1 MVTRSPMA
9 GMPQSTT
16 LVWDQMTGEIE
27 ICIYID
33 PMYISLILNRIVKLS
48 KASIIGQ
55 STFGMKETEGGEF
68 EELQIRDASK
78 AVGEVLSNLKDK
90 TEVDLL
96 HVNCE
101 VRWYFGTN
109 Q

>member
-1 MVTRSPMA
+1 MHVSV
-9 GMPQSTT
+9 
-16 LVWDQMTGEIE
+16 LL
-27 ICIYID
+27 YF
-33 PMYISLILNRIVKLS
+33 ILNLRIVKLS

-78 AVGEVLSNLKDK
+78 AVGEVLRSLKDK

-101 VRWYFGTN
+101 VSRYFLTIKPMTFDPKIGL
-109 Q
+109 